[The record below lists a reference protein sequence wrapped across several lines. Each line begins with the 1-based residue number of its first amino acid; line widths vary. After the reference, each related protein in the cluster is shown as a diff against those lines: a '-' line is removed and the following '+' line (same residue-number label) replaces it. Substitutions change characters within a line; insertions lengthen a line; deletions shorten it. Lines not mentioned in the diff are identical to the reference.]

1 MANKVRQ
8 EIGETAGT
16 ITVPGVSAECRRIVQ
31 VILAGGSGTRL
42 WPVSREQFPKQLIGV
57 IGTESLLQATV
68 LRMKHFPAAWD
79 VAAEPVIVCGEEHR
93 FATGE
98 QVRESGVTAR
108 IVVEPAR
115 RDTAPALTLAAL
127 TACADGQDAILVAMP
142 ADHAIAD
149 LDALHASI
157 ETAARFAQAGD
168 IATLGIPPTRP
179 DTGFGYIRLGDAL
192 EDGAHRI
199 DRFVEKPAAELAT
212 QYVAAGNYWWNS
224 GIFVVRASVWLA
236 AGSQLQPEMYMQ
248 GRAAYGACEAG
259 KAGGDTFRLKRA
271 AFGRCRPCRATCT
284 GRPRCVT
291 SLPDPH
297 KAYCPGLA

>member
-1 MANKVRQ
+1 MDSKVRQ
-8 EIGETAGT
+8 DIEETAET
-16 ITVPGVSAECRRIVQ
+16 ITAPGMTTECRRIVQ

-42 WPVSREQFPKQLIGV
+42 WPVSREQYPKQLIGV

-168 IATLGIPPTRP
+168 IATLG
-179 DTGFGYIRLGDAL
+179 
-192 EDGAHRI
+192 
-199 DRFVEKPAAELAT
+199 
-212 QYVAAGNYWWNS
+212 
-224 GIFVVRASVWLA
+224 
-236 AGSQLQPEMYMQ
+236 
-248 GRAAYGACEAG
+248 
-259 KAGGDTFRLKRA
+259 
-271 AFGRCRPCRATCT
+271 
-284 GRPRCVT
+284 
-291 SLPDPH
+291 
-297 KAYCPGLA
+297 

>member
-1 MANKVRQ
+1 MDSKIRQ
-8 EIGETAGT
+8 DIEESAET
-16 ITVPGVSAECRRIVQ
+16 ITASGLTADCRRLVQ

-68 LRMKHFPAAWD
+68 LRMKDFPAAWD

-93 FATGE
+93 FATSE
-98 QVRESGVTAR
+98 QVRDSGVTAR

-149 LDALHASI
+149 LDALHVSI

-192 EDGAHRI
+192 QDGAHRI
-199 DRFVEKPAAELAT
+199 DRDRK
-212 QYVAAGNYWWNS
+212 S
-224 GIFVVRASVWLA
+224 VV
-236 AGSQLQPEMYMQ
+236 
-248 GRAAYGACEAG
+248 
-259 KAGGDTFRLKRA
+259 
-271 AFGRCRPCRATCT
+271 
-284 GRPRCVT
+284 
-291 SLPDPH
+291 
-297 KAYCPGLA
+297 